1 MATTNIKS
9 LPISER
15 PREKLLTSGAE
26 SLSDAELLAVLFGSG
41 TRGKNAVDV
50 ARIILAQH
58 QQSLPNLL
66 ATNKTDFCKIPGLGD
81 ARYVLLQAALEMG
94 RRVLSAKIERGDQI
108 GGPEAAENFLK
119 EQLAHYKY
127 EVFAVLF
134 LDKRHRVLS
143 FEHLF
148 RGTIDGATVHAR
160 EVVRRVLHHN
170 AAAVIFAHNHPS
182 GVAEPSQPDM
192 QITKRLVEIM
202 GLMDV
207 TVLDHVV
214 VGANNTC
221 SMAAFGY
228 L

>member
-1 MATTNIKS
+1 M
-9 LPISER
+9 SER
-15 PREKLLTSGAE
+15 PREKLLTQGPE
-26 SLSDAELLAVLFGSG
+26 SLNDAELLAILFGSG

-50 ARIILAQH
+50 ARIILSQH
-58 QQSLPNLL
+58 QQSLINLL
-66 ATNKTDFCKIPGLGD
+66 ATNKTDFCRIPGLGE
-81 ARYVLLQAALEMG
+81 ARYTLLQAAKEIG
-94 RRVLSAKIERGDQI
+94 RRAMTAKIERGEQI
-108 GGPEAAENFLK
+108 GSPEIAEKFLK
-119 EQLAHYKY
+119 EQLAHYKH

-143 FEHLF
+143 FEHMF

-160 EVVRRVLHHN
+160 EVVKRVLHHN

-192 QITKRLVEIM
+192 QITKQLVEIM

-207 TVLDHVV
+207 AVLDHVV
-214 VGANNTC
+214 VGGNNTC

>member
-1 MATTNIKS
+1 MKN

-15 PREKLLTSGAE
+15 PREKLLTMGPE
-26 SLSDAELLAVLFGSG
+26 SLSDAELLAILFGSG

-50 ARIILAQH
+50 ARIILSQH
-58 QQSLPNLL
+58 QQSLKSLL
-66 ATNKTDFCKIPGLGD
+66 AANKTDFCRIPGLGE
-81 ARYVLLQAALEMG
+81 ARYTLLQAAMEIG
-94 RRVLSAKIERGDQI
+94 RRVVTAKIERGEQI
-108 GGPEAAENFLK
+108 GNPEIAEKFLK
-119 EQLAHYKY
+119 EQLAHYKH

-160 EVVRRVLHHN
+160 EVVKRALHHN

-207 TVLDHVV
+207 AVLDHVV
-214 VGANNTC
+214 VGGNNTC